1 MTEKIT
7 RLTKSSN
14 SSTMYIEASEVRK
27 LKAIDETG
35 REHEVRER
43 MEDEARRLEDKLN
56 GGTTTE
62 VKVEVIKSPV
72 EGEEDNTEKPRVK
85 QA

>member
-1 MTEKIT
+1 MVTEKIT

-27 LKAIDETG
+27 LKAIDESG

-43 MEDEARRLEDKLN
+43 MEEEARDA
-56 GGTTTE
+56 
-62 VKVEVIKSPV
+62 I
-72 EGEEDNTEKPRVK
+72 
-85 QA
+85 Q